1 MKALLAILVMI
12 AGLGK
17 VNAHWGRNAKKYI
30 IPSNS
35 INHCDAEMKKSW
47 TWETLS
53 TGSFNTWN
61 GWHFAGGWSCQSS
74 SKRGLDGRTF
84 GKAISSYCGHDVS
97 SAPSFDC
104 SSKSSVSSFSVATFH
119 VGVEFDCRLELHYE
133 MQDGS
138 LCRQSHQCSSG
149 SYNTITNTQCG
160 GAKRVSF
167 VYPKQ
172 GKSKDKCKIE
182 IPSVGFHCKTSATLT
197 TALVTTSTTSVRSGI
212 ITTSDRCTKPHC
224 KGYQTDVSLSTVS
237 TRATATRSTAI
248 TSANTGGYSCSASS
262 CKSHI
267 QTASTSSFVTNTL
280 PTSSHKCS
288 AAHGCGG
295 HKTTTSDSGDHTQLS
310 SSTAED
316 TTTTNQQPTTAHSS
330 SSHTRSATNESVG
343 KETSGCSTPHV
354 VTYNSTSTPYT
365 LITHTATSH
374 GTGILN
380 RTTESHPVVVTESV
394 AVSTTV
400 YHVTD
405 TATRPGAGE
414 TSLTRLRSN
423 TGTHVETKATIGTS
437 YSGTSTIY
445 ATSLRTISS
454 CNPEV
459 TSCSSTS
466 GPPVVVTET
475 IAIETT
481 VVSTAEIR
489 VDESAGSSS
498 PTHPNIG
505 VSSSSQMTVEDHPA
519 TPTSGYDVPDVV
531 PGCINTFLGFVKDCR
546 DNTDAACY
554 CPDQAFVNNV
564 FQCLYAHG
572 ESDDVVAKAISFFQ
586 GICVGYVSENPAVY
600 TGAESLTSII
610 TVTGTTVIVSA
621 PYTTVT
627 VYTTITQ
634 PFIATDGS
642 AIARNGTAV
651 AISTEYAVPE
661 IGFTTGPSGSVNVVP
676 PATTGPAVTNTLYPT
691 VTSIPAVTDNYA
703 VPTSTSPG
711 EIIVTG
717 GAAQAVAGYAAV
729 IFGAALVL

>member
-1 MKALLAILVMI
+1 
-12 AGLGK
+12 
-17 VNAHWGRNAKKYI
+17 RNAKKYN

-74 SKRGLDGRTF
+74 SNRGLDDRTF

-119 VGVEFDCRLELHYE
+119 VSVEFDCRLELHYE

-197 TALVTTSTTSVRSGI
+197 TTLVTTSTTSVRSGR

-280 PTSSHKCS
+280 PTSSYKCS
-288 AAHGCGG
+288 AAHSCGG
-295 HKTTTSDSGDHTQLS
+295 HKTTTSDSWNHTQLS

-354 VTYNSTSTPYT
+354 
-365 LITHTATSH
+365 
-374 GTGILN
+374 
-380 RTTESHPVVVTESV
+380 
-394 AVSTTV
+394 
-400 YHVTD
+400 
-405 TATRPGAGE
+405 
-414 TSLTRLRSN
+414 
-423 TGTHVETKATIGTS
+423 ATIGTS
-437 YSGTSTIY
+437 YSSTSTIY

-459 TSCSSTS
+459 ISCSITS

-475 IAIETT
+475 IAIGTT
-481 VVSTAEIR
+481 VVSTADIL

-505 VSSSSQMTVEDHPA
+505 LPSSSQMTVEDHPA

-554 CPDQAFVNNV
+554 CPDQTFVNNV

-600 TGAESLTSII
+600 TGAESVTSII

-642 AIARNGTAV
+642 TIARNGTAV

-691 VTSIPAVTDNYA
+691 VTSIPTVTDNYA

-711 EIIVTG
+711 EVIVTG

-729 IFGAALVL
+729 IFAAALIL